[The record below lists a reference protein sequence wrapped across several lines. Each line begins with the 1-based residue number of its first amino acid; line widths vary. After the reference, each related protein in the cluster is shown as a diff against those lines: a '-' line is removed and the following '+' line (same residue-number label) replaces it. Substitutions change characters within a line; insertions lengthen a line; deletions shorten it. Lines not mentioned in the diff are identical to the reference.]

1 METGILS
8 KQTIVI
14 FHTGKPWRPRV
25 ETAFYLYKGMIY
37 RRSSYGEAKPVM
49 FVMGQNKLW
58 GKNPTLFSCSG
69 LSLTSDD

>member
-25 ETAFYLYKGMIY
+25 ETAFYLHKGIIWG
-37 RRSSYGEAKPVM
+37 GEESEDKV
-49 FVMGQNKLW
+49 KLA
-58 GKNPTLFSCSG
+58 GFFLNL
-69 LSLTSDD
+69 